1 VVTKA
6 ELRAEAR
13 RRLRA
18 LDPSTRA
25 AAEAEIARRVWT
37 VPEVAAAR
45 TLLLFA
51 DLPEE
56 VHTDTIAA
64 EAARRGVTVVYPLT
78 RMETREMTLH
88 RVPSPSDL
96 RTGNY
101 GIREPAPDA
110 PRIDPAEVDA
120 ALVPGLAWDR
130 AGNRLGRGA
139 GYYDRMF
146 AHADWRGFR
155 CGIFFADQEA
165 AIIPAEEWDLPL
177 DAVVT
182 EREVWVRDAESRT
195 GG

>member
-1 VVTKA
+1 MTKQL
-6 ELRAEAR
+6 LRAEAR

-18 LDPSTRA
+18 LDPAVRA
-25 AAEAEIARRVWT
+25 AAEARIARRVWT
-37 VPEVAAAR
+37 VPQVASAR

-64 EAARRGVTVVYPLT
+64 AAARGGITVVYPLT
-78 RMETREMTLH
+78 NVETREMTLH
-88 RVPSPSDL
+88 RVASPADL

-101 GIREPAPDA
+101 GIREPAPGL
-110 PRIDPAEVDA
+110 PRVDPAEVDA

-146 AHADWRGFR
+146 ARPDWRGFR
-155 CGIFFADQEA
+155 CGIFFAAQEA
-165 AIIPAEEWDLPL
+165 DAIPAEPWDLPL

-182 EREVWVRDAESRT
+182 EREVWVRE
-195 GG
+195 

>member
-1 VVTKA
+1 MSKQA
-6 ELRAEAR
+6 LRAEAR

-18 LDPSTRA
+18 LAPAARA

-37 VPEVAAAR
+37 VPPVAAAR

-64 EAARRGVTVVYPLT
+64 EARARGLTVVYPLT
-78 RMETREMTLH
+78 RVDDRTMTLH
-88 RVPSPSDL
+88 RVDSPAEL

-101 GIREPAPDA
+101 GIREPAPGLPA
-110 PRIDPAEVDA
+110 IDPAQVDA
-120 ALVPGLAWDR
+120 ALVPGLSWDR

-146 AHADWRGFR
+146 ARPDWRGFR
-155 CGIFFADQEA
+155 CGIFFAAQEA
-165 AIIPAEEWDLPL
+165 GEVPREPWDLPL

-182 EREVWVRDAESRT
+182 EREVWVRS
-195 GG
+195 GSS

>member
-1 VVTKA
+1 
-6 ELRAEAR
+6 
-13 RRLRA
+13 
-18 LDPSTRA
+18 
-25 AAEAEIARRVWT
+25 
-37 VPEVAAAR
+37 
-45 TLLLFA
+45 FA

-78 RMETREMTLH
+78 DVTRREMTLH
-88 RVPSPSDL
+88 RVDSPADL

-101 GIREPAPDA
+101 GIREPAPDL
-110 PRIDPAEVDA
+110 PCVDPAEVDA

-146 AHADWRGFR
+146 ARPDWRGFR
-155 CGIFFADQEA
+155 CGIFFAAQEA
-165 AIIPAEEWDLPL
+165 DAIPAEAWDLPL

-182 EREVWVRDAESRT
+182 EREVWVR
-195 GG
+195 G

>member
-1 VVTKA
+1 MTKA

-18 LDPSTRA
+18 LAGGARA
-25 AAEAEIARRVWT
+25 AANAEIGRRVWL

-56 VHTDTIAA
+56 VATDAIAA
-64 EAARRGVTVVYPLT
+64 EALRRGLTVVYPRT
-78 RMETREMTLH
+78 IPETSGMTLH
-88 RVPSPSDL
+88 RVDSLDHL
-96 RTGNY
+96 RTGSY
-101 GIREPAPDA
+101 GIREPDVARCPEV
-110 PRIDPAEVDA
+110 AEASVDT

-146 AHADWRGFR
+146 ARPEWRGFR
-155 CGIFFADQEA
+155 CGIFFAGQEA
-165 AIIPAEEWDLPL
+165 GAVPCEPWDLPL

-182 EREVWVRDAESRT
+182 EREVWMRDIS
-195 GG
+195 